1 VLDGAG
7 RLPYLR
13 PVSTA
18 DGRESGRTPRIT
30 VAILLYNAAA
40 EIPDLLASLARQVHP
55 THVRQSEWL
64 EAVLVD
70 DASSDRTAE
79 AVGRELAALGSPAH
93 YRLIVHPQNVGLAR
107 TLNEVFS
114 LARTP
119 FVLTCHLDCCFGSHR
134 YVASMLDLA
143 ERHPRAAAITGQPT
157 LVPGAHLP
165 FAEKLNLVANLMDVV
180 PPQAAEELKP
190 VGFAEG
196 RCDVFRVE
204 ALRAVGLYDT
214 SLRVSGEDQVLAAR
228 LRTHGY
234 EIYQAPRLTFRLSV
248 SAEQD
253 SVGKLLRHQQLF
265 GRTTPYIV
273 LGVPGSLAG
282 LVGRHAGANRTWR
295 ALLRA
300 TQLASTAG
308 YALALLGFLAGWPVW
323 LWGGILAL
331 VAAVKAALLGPH
343 ARAVRF
349 TAPEFVAFVLVQPAF
364 DIAFTVGVAEGFRYL
379 FRRSGSSPLG

>member
-7 RLPYLR
+7 VLPYLR

-18 DGRESGRTPRIT
+18 ERRESGESPRVT
-30 VAILLYNAAA
+30 VALLLYNAVG
-40 EIPDLLASLARQVHP
+40 EVRDLLASLARQVHP
-55 THVRQSEWL
+55 SHSRQSDWL

-70 DASSDRTAE
+70 DASSDGTAE
-79 AVGRELAALGSPAH
+79 AVGRGLAALGSPAH
-93 YRLIVHPQNVGLAR
+93 YRLIVHPRNVGLAR

-114 LARTP
+114 SARTP
-119 FVLTCHLDCCFGSHR
+119 FVLTCHLDCRFGSDG
-134 YVASMLDLA
+134 YAASMLDLA

-157 LVPGAHLP
+157 LLPGARLP
-165 FAEKLNLVANLMDVV
+165 FAEKLNVVANLMDVV
-180 PPQAAEELKP
+180 PRRAGEELTP

-204 ALRAVGLYDT
+204 ALRSVGLYDT

-228 LRTHGY
+228 LRAHGY
-234 EIYQAPRLTFRLSV
+234 EIYQAKHLTYHLSV

-253 SVGKLLRHQQLF
+253 SVGKLLRHQRLF

-273 LGVPGSLAG
+273 LGVPGSLEG
-282 LVGRHAGANRTWR
+282 LVGRNAGANRTRR

-300 TQLASTAG
+300 AQLASTGG
-308 YALALLGFLAGWPVW
+308 YGLALLGVLAGWPVF
-323 LWGGILAL
+323 LWGGVLAL

-349 TAPEFVAFVLVQPAF
+349 TAPELLAFVLLQPAF
-364 DIAFTVGVAEGFRYL
+364 DVAFTVGVAEGFRHL
-379 FRRSGSSPLG
+379 FRRSSPIG